1 MLNKHE
7 FNLVKCNKTV
17 DWYAFDISSGLEV
30 SEGFEVK
37 RGLRNH
43 DLKKNCD
50 SVTVTLLLLKSRNL
64 ICFPLW
70 KVDAS
75 ASLHL
80 LFLPELQDRAERTLW
95 EGRR

>member
-7 FNLVKCNKTV
+7 FNSVKWNKLMER
-17 DWYAFDISSGLEV
+17 YAFNISSGLEV
-30 SEGFEVK
+30 SEGFVVK
-37 RGLRNH
+37 RGLGNH

-50 SVTVTLLLLKSRNL
+50 LVTVTLLLLKSRNL

>member
-1 MLNKHE
+1 ME
-7 FNLVKCNKTV
+7 
-17 DWYAFDISSGLEV
+17 WYAFDVSSGLEV

-37 RGLRNH
+37 RGLGNR
-43 DLKKNCD
+43 DLKKICD
-50 SVTVTLLLLKSRNL
+50 SVTVTLLLLKSR

-75 ASLHL
+75 ASLRL